1 MYCRRLVYHPELASH
16 YFAYDMW
23 SIAVLWLEFIFGT
36 PHVFELPTK
45 TQKLVKRDLQTFN
58 MKDEDIETAFLLR
71 SMMEFC
77 IYPPRS
83 FMDPGRY
90 PAATGRRYSS
100 SLMVQREIEW
110 PKCLWIREIC
120 R

>member
-1 MYCRRLVYHPELASH
+1 MSELMYCCRLVYHPELASH

-36 PHVFELPTK
+36 PHVFDLPTG
-45 TQKLVKRDLQTFN
+45 TQKLIKRDFQTFN

-83 FMDPGRY
+83 FMDTGLSL
-90 PAATGRRYSS
+90 AATGT
-100 SLMVQREIEW
+100 VHQA
-110 PKCLWIREIC
+110 
-120 R
+120 